1 MIVDLN
7 VSPSE
12 QNNTHRSNKK
22 SENGS
27 DDFQLLNNLKSKL
40 KMRVDKKGEVQDE
53 KQVRFST
60 Q

>member
-12 QNNTHRSNKK
+12 QKNTHRSNKK

-27 DDFQLLNNLKSKL
+27 DDF
-40 KMRVDKKGEVQDE
+40 
-53 KQVRFST
+53 
-60 Q
+60 